1 MTNSDNQQTE
11 YTRAIKNLAVDDR
24 PREKALKN
32 GFGSL
37 STAELLAI
45 LVGSGTRGE
54 SVVDLCQRILN
65 TFDNKLNNIAKLT
78 IKDLTKQFKGIGTVR
93 AITILAALELGRR
106 YHSEKMPTKPQITS
120 SESVYN
126 FIKMDLI
133 HLSHEEFWLLT
144 LDRAKHVTAKIKIS
158 TGGTHMTAV
167 DSKIILKAAID
178 HLAEGIII
186 VHNHPSGNN
195 KPSPNDDA
203 ITRQL
208 YKSCMV
214 IGVELVDHVIVSE
227 TGYYSYV
234 DENRLN

>member
-1 MTNSDNQQTE
+1 MEYSENMQVS
-11 YTRAIKNLAVDDR
+11 YTRAIKNMAEDDR

-32 GFGSL
+32 GLNSL

-45 LVGSGTRGE
+45 LVGSGTHGE
-54 SVVDLCQRILN
+54 SVVDLYQRILN
-65 TFDNKLNNIAKLT
+65 TFGNKLNNIAKLS
-78 IKDLTKQFKGIGTVR
+78 IKDLTKQFKGIGTVK

-106 YHSEKMPTKPQITS
+106 YHSEKMPIRPQVTS
-120 SESVYN
+120 SRSVYDYV
-126 FIKMDLI
+126 KMDLI
-133 HLSHEEFWLLT
+133 HLPHEEFWLLT
-144 LDRAKHVTAKIKIS
+144 LDRAKHITAKIKIS

-195 KPSPNDDA
+195 TPSNNDDT

-208 YKSCMV
+208 CKSCAV
-214 IGVELVDHVIVSE
+214 IGIEMIDHVIVSE
-227 TGYYSYV
+227 TGYYSYI
-234 DENRLN
+234 DEGRL